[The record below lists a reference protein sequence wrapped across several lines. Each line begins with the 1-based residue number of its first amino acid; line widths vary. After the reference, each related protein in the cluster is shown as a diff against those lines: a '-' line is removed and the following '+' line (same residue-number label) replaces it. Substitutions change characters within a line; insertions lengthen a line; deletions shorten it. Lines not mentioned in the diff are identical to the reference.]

1 MHARLRVQWAAGL
14 PCALISLGGIVSQNS
29 DASCREIAEARF
41 KLARLA
47 GPMRDNPGELFAMQ
61 AFPITAKTLY
71 GAFDF
76 AIGQGE

>member
-1 MHARLRVQWAAGL
+1 MGGRSSLR
-14 PCALISLGGIVSQNS
+14 PDFLGRHRFAKHS

>member
-1 MHARLRVQWAAGL
+1 
-14 PCALISLGGIVSQNS
+14 
-29 DASCREIAEARF
+29 
-41 KLARLA
+41 
-47 GPMRDNPGELFAMQ
+47 MRDNPGELFAMQ